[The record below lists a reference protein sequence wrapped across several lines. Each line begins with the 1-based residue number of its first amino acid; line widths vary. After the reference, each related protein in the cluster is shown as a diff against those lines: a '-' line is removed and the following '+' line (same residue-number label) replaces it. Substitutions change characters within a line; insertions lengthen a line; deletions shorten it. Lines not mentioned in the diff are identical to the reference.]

1 MKPQIKDLNDTY
13 KLLTKLNREKLS
25 AAIELAERVRTED
38 CVDNDELNAF
48 KAALEAAKAA
58 DPANN
63 EEIDTLVNALLD
75 AQANLKYKQN
85 GLTTQDP
92 KRFYPIR
99 IGYLKRIEVR
109 RLQ

>member
-1 MKPQIKDLNDTY
+1 M
-13 KLLTKLNREKLS
+13 S

-85 GLTTQDP
+85 GLTTQDQ
-92 KRFYPIR
+92 KILSNTHW
-99 IGYLKRIEVR
+99 IS
-109 RLQ
+109 